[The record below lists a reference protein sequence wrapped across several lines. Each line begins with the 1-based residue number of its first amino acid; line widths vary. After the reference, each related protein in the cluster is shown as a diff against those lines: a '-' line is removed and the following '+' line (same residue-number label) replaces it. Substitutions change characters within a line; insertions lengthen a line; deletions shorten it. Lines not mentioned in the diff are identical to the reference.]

1 MTGPNARRIIFYS
14 ALKKQARTQD
24 PLYVDRWALNVWRL
38 MITDCFD
45 AVALDPRSNK
55 FGITICG
62 DGLMRELERSFNS
75 IWLKAFVCFKTR
87 VSARPGLLR
96 FSASTILVA
105 ILLTPSIWMLSVIPP
120 LWRDVDAYVQ
130 VTQPPGLG
138 TILQWGP
145 LYCFVA
151 RIPLYFGYA
160 IGCVGAGAPLPTP
173 SFLIHPILTD
183 LGVFLL
189 LLSQHVS
196 LCIATFYLIA
206 VTTRLFW
213 VRLTLAVAWAVN
225 PLFYTFA
232 HCVGSETLGMILL
245 LPVGATGLRI
255 IRYSRRVPGK
265 EWLLFGI
272 LLWLCILTR
281 HINATLAGLL
291 PLSFFLVSAYR
302 LIMIRFARSKLLDRW
317 RRLQARQVFQK
328 ATLAVAVG
336 ISCIVFANVSLR
348 GLCHAVQIPYHSTVG
363 FTFLFRLK
371 FLAGLPAEKRNQLL
385 DKVAKNTD
393 SSDVKKVISLLRD
406 AFPNETSNWDV
417 MAFNK
422 KAQASLFSPEIDPR
436 GEKFYLALN
445 RTVQAFLY
453 PPEKILLGA
462 IAIDFKRSQE
472 ATMPSVVRQ
481 LFASTTRYF
490 SYPESMP
497 DHATLL
503 TFRDKSAAE
512 IMAIFKKHSYFHHP
526 KNFSYNAF
534 LFSWCVNLAL
544 LAVLA
549 KMRKE
554 KVAAVF
560 SYAAALM
567 LVGLFMM
574 LANCV
579 LNVFQPRY
587 TLPMWELTIVS
598 ASILVGEMIESLFSP
613 SRRLFSGLDEQ
624 AKRSDHPKK

>member
-1 MTGPNARRIIFYS
+1 MP
-14 ALKKQARTQD
+14 
-24 PLYVDRWALNVWRL
+24 
-38 MITDCFD
+38 
-45 AVALDPRSNK
+45 
-55 FGITICG
+55 
-62 DGLMRELERSFNS
+62 ELEGSYNLVWLRALYHLRSWTS
-75 IWLKAFVCFKTR
+75 RKPR
-87 VSARPGLLR
+87 LLR
-96 FSASTILVA
+96 FGATTVLGAV
-105 ILLTPSIWMLSVIPP
+105 LLAPSIWMLSVIPP

-130 VTQPPGLG
+130 VTQPPGPG

-160 IGCVGAGAPLPTP
+160 IDCVRAGAPFPTP
-173 SFLIHPILTD
+173 AFFIHPILTD
-183 LGVFLL
+183 SGVFVL
-189 LLSQHVS
+189 LLSQHVA
-196 LCIATFYLIA
+196 LCSAAFYLIA
-206 VTTRLFW
+206 VASRLFW
-213 VRLTLAVAWAVN
+213 VRLTLAVLWGAN

-232 HCVGSETLGMILL
+232 HCVGSETLSMILL
-245 LPVGATGLRI
+245 LLVGATGLRI
-255 IRYSRRVPGK
+255 IRHPRKVPGK

-272 LLWLCILTR
+272 LVWLCILTR
-281 HINATLAGLL
+281 HINATVAGLM
-291 PLSFFLVSAYR
+291 PLTFFLLSAHR
-302 LIMIRFARSKLLDRW
+302 LIMIPFARSHLLGRW
-317 RRLQARQVFQK
+317 RRLQAKQALQK

-336 ISCIVFANVSLR
+336 ISCIVLANVSLR

>member
-1 MTGPNARRIIFYS
+1 MP
-14 ALKKQARTQD
+14 
-24 PLYVDRWALNVWRL
+24 
-38 MITDCFD
+38 
-45 AVALDPRSNK
+45 
-55 FGITICG
+55 
-62 DGLMRELERSFNS
+62 ELEGSYNLVWLRALYHLRSWTS
-75 IWLKAFVCFKTR
+75 RKPR
-87 VSARPGLLR
+87 LLR
-96 FSASTILVA
+96 FGATTVLGAV
-105 ILLTPSIWMLSVIPP
+105 LLAPSIWMLSVIPP

-130 VTQPPGLG
+130 VTQPPGPG

-160 IGCVGAGAPLPTP
+160 IDSVRAGAPLPTP
-173 SFLIHPILTD
+173 AFFIHPILTD
-183 LGVFLL
+183 SGVFVL
-189 LLSQHVS
+189 LLSQHVA
-196 LCIATFYLIA
+196 LCSVAFYLLA
-206 VTTRLFW
+206 VTSRLFW
-213 VRLTLAVAWAVN
+213 VRLILAVVWGAN

-232 HCVGSETLGMILL
+232 HCVGSETLSMILL
-245 LPVGATGLRI
+245 LLVGATGLRI
-255 IRYSRRVPGK
+255 IRHPRKVPGK

-272 LLWLCILTR
+272 LVWLCILTR
-281 HINATLAGLL
+281 HINATVAGLM
-291 PLSFFLVSAYR
+291 PLTFFLLSAHR
-302 LIMIRFARSKLLDRW
+302 LIMIPFARSRLLARW
-317 RRLQARQVFQK
+317 RRLQAKQTLQK
-328 ATLAVAVG
+328 ASLAVAVG
-336 ISCIVFANVSLR
+336 ISCIVFANVTLR
-348 GLCHAVQIPYHSTVG
+348 QLCHAVQIPYHSTVG

-534 LFSWCVNLAL
+534 LFSWCANLAL

-549 KMRKE
+549 KIRKE